1 MAHSLH
7 KLCENTGQGK
17 SVFSHILCSDWYL
30 QYYISRHHTN
40 PNYMFRYNIV
50 TGFSISLKRSQFHWY
65 HLAVLYLEICVKTLN
80 FKFCQLFSHTK
91 NPSYMLVRVLN
102 TSRLRV
108 ALRKM
113 QKFYLIF
120 WCRNFVEKHR
130 FPPKLY
136 GNRPF
141 QQNFNTM
148 KLGEILVF

>member
-1 MAHSLH
+1 
-7 KLCENTGQGK
+7 
-17 SVFSHILCSDWYL
+17 
-30 QYYISRHHTN
+30 
-40 PNYMFRYNIV
+40 MFRYNIV

-148 KLGEILVF
+148 KLGEILVFQALCLQVQFKQVDSEQLYPRITRASSINA